1 MRKSILVLLF
11 LFPIFL
17 SAQTLKG
24 KVVRVSDGDTVVL
37 LDADNTQ
44 QKIRLNGIDAP
55 ENGQPYGDK
64 SKEYLSGLIAGK
76 EVAVEVKGK
85 DQYKRILGVVY
96 LGDTNINAEMIRAG
110 YAWNSST
117 QKINTTSSFRR
128 KPKQRRKGFGKI
140 RMQLIR
146 CNGGRKKIIII
157 NYGKHRK
164 KSRFITIVT

>member
-44 QKIRLNGIDAP
+44 HKIRLNGIDAP

-110 YAWNSST
+110 YAWNYKYSKDKYYIKL
-117 QKINTTSSFRR
+117 QEKAKAEKKGLWKDKNAVDPWEWR
-128 KPKQRRKGFGKI
+128 KE
-140 RMQLIR
+140 
-146 CNGGRKKIIII
+146 NKK
-157 NYGKHRK
+157 K
-164 KSRFITIVT
+164 

>member
-1 MRKSILVLLF
+1 MRNSILVLLF

-44 QKIRLNGIDAP
+44 QKIRLHSMDAP

-64 SKEYLSGLIAGK
+64 SKEYLSSLIAGK
-76 EVAVEVKGK
+76 TVVIDMKGT

-110 YAWNSST
+110 YAWNYKYSKDKYYIKL
-117 QKINTTSSFRR
+117 QEKAKAEKKGLWKDKNAIDPWEWR
-128 KPKQRRKGFGKI
+128 KE
-140 RMQLIR
+140 
-146 CNGGRKKIIII
+146 NKK
-157 NYGKHRK
+157 K
-164 KSRFITIVT
+164 

>member
-11 LFPIFL
+11 LFPILL

-76 EVAVEVKGK
+76 EVAVEIKGK

-110 YAWNSST
+110 YAWNYKYS
-117 QKINTTSSFRR
+117 KINITSSFRR
-128 KPKQRRKGFGKI
+128 KPKQRR
-140 RMQLIR
+140 
-146 CNGGRKKIIII
+146 
-157 NYGKHRK
+157 
-164 KSRFITIVT
+164 

>member
-11 LFPIFL
+11 LFPILL
-17 SAQTLKG
+17 SAQTLRG

-64 SKEYLSGLIAGK
+64 SKEYLTGLIARK
-76 EVAVEVKGK
+76 EVTVEVKGK
-85 DQYKRILGVVY
+85 DQYKRVLGVVY

-110 YAWNSST
+110 YAWNYKYSKDKYYIKL
-117 QKINTTSSFRR
+117 QEKAKAEKKGLWKDKNAIDPWEWR
-128 KPKQRRKGFGKI
+128 KE
-140 RMQLIR
+140 
-146 CNGGRKKIIII
+146 NKK
-157 NYGKHRK
+157 K
-164 KSRFITIVT
+164 